1 MELPDFLILSL
12 YPFFKSF
19 FETPQLWTFCNDR
32 EHGKLGT
39 LNGTDSVIDGGAY
52 HVLKQVENLVLKMDG
67 EDPAVKK
74 SRANNN
80 SDARMRPNGQKHHI
94 PRESAAQN
102 IKNIFVKKQLF
113 VTWSSYYERKMV

>member
-39 LNGTDSVIDGGAY
+39 LNGTDSVNDGGAY

-80 SDARMRPNGQKHHI
+80 YKEGQK
-94 PRESAAQN
+94 N
-102 IKNIFVKKQLF
+102 LKKTL
-113 VTWSSYYERKMV
+113 